1 LAVDLLVDP
10 DRVSAGFGSGA
21 GGRPGADRQAGAGRP
36 AWYVVLQGVFGLIQF
51 VITPLMLADYRRFRI
66 WELVKGCHRDP
77 TPASGGNYVRTRR

>member
-66 WELVKGCHRDP
+66 WGAR
-77 TPASGGNYVRTRR
+77 